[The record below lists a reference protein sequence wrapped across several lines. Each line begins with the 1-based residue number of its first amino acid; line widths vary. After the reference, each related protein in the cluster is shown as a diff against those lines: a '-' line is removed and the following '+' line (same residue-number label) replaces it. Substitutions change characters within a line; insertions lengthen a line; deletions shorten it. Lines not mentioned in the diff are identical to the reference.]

1 MPSKK
6 AHVRGL
12 YFFLDVS
19 EYSYYTDTDSD
30 ERADLV
36 EIQREIGLEHIVWST
51 EEFPEEDEGSI
62 ESEREVSDKSWRN
75 ISGFPLETSYREED
89 RENPDHIEYREEKY
103 FTADID
109 DTLFVIVFRWEDRI
123 EGDPIDLSTQE
134 TREVSEETRDQK
146 CHHDHIEVSS
156 TFSGDRSGFPE
167 KYHEKSYDSTDERK
181 VIISWSKKEFREIED
196 IAFEEISY
204 DELFISPLS
213 EEVSDTSEE
222 EDSDRGWDDHP
233 IRKYRTSK
241 SSLPWKMM
249 EEYDKKEPSESD
261 QESKSVY
268 FYAKNFYC
276 RIHERELKSKREKL

>member
-36 EIQREIGLEHIVWST
+36 EIQPEIGLEHIIWST
-51 EEFPEEDEGSI
+51 EELPEEDESPI
-62 ESEREVSDKSWRN
+62 ESEREVSDKSRRN
-75 ISGFPLETSYREED
+75 ISDFPLETSNREED
-89 RENPDHIEYREEKY
+89 REHPDHIEHREEKY
-103 FTADID
+103 FTSDID
-109 DTLFVIVFRWEDRI
+109 DTFFVIIFRWEDRI
-123 EGDPIDLSTQE
+123 EGDTIDLSTEE
-134 TREVSEETRDQK
+134 TCEVSEEARDQK
-146 CHHDHIEVSS
+146 CHNDDIEVSS

-167 KYHEKSYDSTDERK
+167 KYYEKSYYSTDERK
-181 VIISWSKKEFREIED
+181 VIVSWSKKEFREIED
-196 IAFEEISY
+196 IALQEIA
-204 DELFISPLS
+204 DNELFISPLS

-222 EDSDRGWDDHP
+222 EDRDRGWDDHP

-241 SSLPWKMM
+241 SSLPRKMM
-249 EEYDKKEPSESD
+249 KEYDKKEPSESD

-276 RIHERELKSKREKL
+276 RIHESEL